1 MLRGARAVAR
11 IDCRRNETLAGML
24 IAWLPPYNGF
34 AELVLVILAAM
45 ALDALVGDPPWLYRV
60 VPHPVAA
67 IGRLIG
73 ALDARW
79 NDAALGDEIRRR
91 RGVKLAVAVAAGAL
105 ALAWIVGYALGQLT
119 WGWLLEALLASALLS
134 FRGLYDHVRRV
145 AVALDDGL
153 GPAQTAV
160 GHIVGRDPASLD
172 EHGVARAAIESAA
185 ENFADGTVAPV
196 VWYLLLG
203 LPGLVAY
210 KAINTMDSMIGYRS
224 PRHEAFGAAAAKL
237 DDAVNFG
244 TSRLAG
250 LVFVIAAAAVPG
262 ADAAGAWRAMRRD
275 APKHR
280 SPNAGWP
287 EAAVAGALGLA
298 IAGPRRYGQRTV
310 DDHWMGDGRRQA
322 GAADVRRALALY
334 LAAGALLALAVA
346 FGAVL

>member
-1 MLRGARAVAR
+1 
-11 IDCRRNETLAGML
+11 ML

-34 AELVLVILAAM
+34 AELVLVILMAM
-45 ALDALVGDPPWLYRV
+45 ALDTLIGDPPWLYRV

-67 IGRLIG
+67 IGRLVG
-73 ALDARW
+73 ALDERW
-79 NDAALGDEIRRR
+79 NDPALGDEVRRQ
-91 RGVKLAVAVAAGAL
+91 RGVTLAIVVTAGAF
-105 ALAWIVGYALGQLT
+105 ALAWLVGYALDQIS
-119 WGWLLEALLASALLS
+119 WGWLLEALLASAMLS

-145 AVALDDGL
+145 AEALDDGL
-153 GPAQTAV
+153 GPAQAAV

-172 EHGVARAAIESAA
+172 AHGVARAAIESTA

-196 VWYLLLG
+196 FWYLVFG

-210 KAINTMDSMIGYRS
+210 KAINTMDSMVGYRS

-237 DDAVNFG
+237 DDAVNFWS
-244 TSRLAG
+244 SRLAG
-250 LVFVIAAAAVPG
+250 LLFVVAAAAVPG

-298 IAGPRRYGQRTV
+298 IAGPRRYGARLV
-310 DDHWMGDGRRQA
+310 DDHWMGDGRTQA
-322 GAADVRRALALY
+322 TAADLRRALALY
-334 LAAGALLALAVA
+334 LAAGAVLALAVVI
-346 FGAVL
+346 GAVL

>member
-1 MLRGARAVAR
+1 
-11 IDCRRNETLAGML
+11 ML

-34 AELVLVILAAM
+34 AELVLVILMAM
-45 ALDALVGDPPWLYRV
+45 ALDTLIGDPPRLYRV

-67 IGRLIG
+67 IGRLVG

-79 NDAALGDEIRRR
+79 NDPALGDEIRRQ
-91 RGVKLAVAVAAGAL
+91 RGVTLAIVVTAGAF
-105 ALAWIVGYALGQLT
+105 ALAWLVGYALGQIS

-145 AVALDDGL
+145 AAALDDGL
-153 GPAQTAV
+153 GPAQAAV

-172 EHGVARAAIESAA
+172 AHGVARAAIESTA

-196 VWYLLLG
+196 FWYLVLG

-210 KAINTMDSMIGYRS
+210 KAINTMDSMVGYRS

-237 DDAVNFG
+237 DDAVNFWS
-244 TSRLAG
+244 SRLAG
-250 LVFVIAAAAVPG
+250 LLFVVAAAAVPG

-298 IAGPRRYGQRTV
+298 IAGPRRYGARVV
-310 DDHWMGDGRRQA
+310 DDHWMGDGRTQA
-322 GAADVRRALALY
+322 TAADLRRALALY
-334 LAAGALLALAVA
+334 LAAGAVLALAVVI
-346 FGAVL
+346 GAVL

>member
-1 MLRGARAVAR
+1 MF
-11 IDCRRNETLAGML
+11 

-45 ALDALVGDPPWLYRV
+45 ALDALVGDPPRLYRV
-60 VPHPVAA
+60 LPHPVAA

-79 NDAALGDEIRRR
+79 NDAALGEAIRRQ
-91 RGVKLAVAVAAGAL
+91 RGVKLAVVVTFGAL
-105 ALAWIVGYALGQLT
+105 GFAWVVSYVLGQVY
-119 WGWLLEALLASALLS
+119 WGWLLEALLASAFLS

-153 GPAQTAV
+153 GPAQAAV

-196 VWYLLLG
+196 FWYLLFG

-210 KAINTMDSMIGYRS
+210 KAINTMDSMVGYRS

-237 DDAVNFG
+237 DDAVNFW

-250 LVFVIAAAAVPG
+250 FLFVIAAYFLPG
-262 ADAAGAWRAMRRD
+262 ADAAEAWRAMRRD

-287 EAAVAGALGLA
+287 ESALAGALGLA
-298 IAGPRRYGQRTV
+298 IAGPRRYGARLV
-310 DDHWMGDGRRQA
+310 DDHWMGDGRAEADA
-322 GAADVRRALALY
+322 GDVRRALALY
-334 LAAGALLALAVA
+334 LAAGAVLALAVA
-346 FGAVL
+346 IGALL

>member
-1 MLRGARAVAR
+1 
-11 IDCRRNETLAGML
+11 ML

-34 AELVLVILAAM
+34 AELVLVILMAM
-45 ALDALVGDPPWLYRV
+45 ALDTLIGDPPWLYRV

-67 IGRLIG
+67 IGRLVG
-73 ALDARW
+73 ALDERW
-79 NDAALGDEIRRR
+79 NDPALGDEVRRQ
-91 RGVKLAVAVAAGAL
+91 RGVTLAIVVTAGAF
-105 ALAWIVGYALGQLT
+105 ALAWLVGYALDQIS
-119 WGWLLEALLASALLS
+119 WGWLLEALLASAMLS

-145 AVALDDGL
+145 AEALDDGL
-153 GPAQTAV
+153 GPAQAAV

-172 EHGVARAAIESAA
+172 AHGVARAAIESTA

-196 VWYLLLG
+196 FWYLVFG

-210 KAINTMDSMIGYRS
+210 KAINTMDSMVGYRS

-237 DDAVNFG
+237 DDAVNFWS
-244 TSRLAG
+244 SRLAG
-250 LVFVIAAAAVPG
+250 LLFVVAAAAVPG

-298 IAGPRRYGQRTV
+298 IAGPRRYGARLV
-310 DDHWMGDGRRQA
+310 DDHWMGDGRTQA
-322 GAADVRRALALY
+322 TAADLRRALALY
-334 LAAGALLALAVA
+334 PAAGAALALAVA
-346 FGAVL
+346 IGAVL

>member
-1 MLRGARAVAR
+1 
-11 IDCRRNETLAGML
+11 ML

-34 AELVLVILAAM
+34 AELVLVILMAM
-45 ALDALVGDPPWLYRV
+45 ALDTLIGDPPRLYRV

-67 IGRLIG
+67 IGRLVG

-79 NDAALGDEIRRR
+79 NDPALGDEIRRQ
-91 RGVKLAVAVAAGAL
+91 RGVTLAIVVTAGAF
-105 ALAWIVGYALGQLT
+105 ALAWLVGYALGQIS

-145 AVALDDGL
+145 AEALDDGL
-153 GPAQTAV
+153 GPAQAAV

-172 EHGVARAAIESAA
+172 AHGVARAAIESTA

-196 VWYLLLG
+196 FWYLVFG

-210 KAINTMDSMIGYRS
+210 KAINTMDSMVGYRS

-237 DDAVNFG
+237 DDAVNFWS
-244 TSRLAG
+244 SRLAG
-250 LVFVIAAAAVPG
+250 LLFVVAAAAVPG

-298 IAGPRRYGQRTV
+298 IAGPRRYGARVV
-310 DDHWMGDGRRQA
+310 DDHWMGDGRTQA
-322 GAADVRRALALY
+322 TAADLRRALALY
-334 LAAGALLALAVA
+334 LAAGAVLALAVVI
-346 FGAVL
+346 GAVL

>member
-1 MLRGARAVAR
+1 
-11 IDCRRNETLAGML
+11 ML

-34 AELVLVILAAM
+34 AELAAVILVAM
-45 ALDALVGDPPWLYRV
+45 ALDVAIGDPPGLYRV

-79 NDAALGDEIRRR
+79 NDAALGDEIRRQ
-91 RGVKLAVAVAAGAL
+91 RGVTLAIVVTAGAF
-105 ALAWIVGYALGQLT
+105 ALAWIVGYALGQIS

-145 AVALDDGL
+145 AEALDDGL
-153 GPAQTAV
+153 GPAQAAV

-172 EHGVARAAIESAA
+172 AHGVARAAIESTA

-196 VWYLLLG
+196 FWYLVLG

-210 KAINTMDSMIGYRS
+210 KAINTMDSMVGYRS

-237 DDAVNFG
+237 DDAVNFCS
-244 TSRLAG
+244 SRLAA
-250 LVFVIAAAAVPG
+250 LLFVAAAAVVPG

-298 IAGPRRYGQRTV
+298 IAGPRRYGARVV
-310 DDHWMGDGRRQA
+310 DDHWMGDGRTQA
-322 GAADVRRALALY
+322 TAADLRRALALY
-334 LAAGALLALAVA
+334 LAAGAVLALAVA
-346 FGAVL
+346 IGAVL

>member
-1 MLRGARAVAR
+1 
-11 IDCRRNETLAGML
+11 ML

-34 AELVLVILAAM
+34 AELVLVILMAM
-45 ALDALVGDPPWLYRV
+45 ALDTLIGDPPRLYRV

-67 IGRLIG
+67 IGRLVG
-73 ALDARW
+73 ALDERW
-79 NDAALGDEIRRR
+79 NDPALGDEVRRQ
-91 RGVKLAVAVAAGAL
+91 RGVTLAIVVTAGAF
-105 ALAWIVGYALGQLT
+105 ALAWLVGYALDQIS
-119 WGWLLEALLASALLS
+119 WGWLLEALLASTMLS

-145 AVALDDGL
+145 AEALDDGL
-153 GPAQTAV
+153 GPAQAAV

-172 EHGVARAAIESAA
+172 AHGVARAAIESTA

-196 VWYLLLG
+196 FWYLVFG

-210 KAINTMDSMIGYRS
+210 KAINTMDSMVGYRS

-237 DDAVNFG
+237 DDAVNFWS
-244 TSRLAG
+244 SRLAG
-250 LVFVIAAAAVPG
+250 LLFVVAAAAVPG

-298 IAGPRRYGQRTV
+298 IAGPRRYGARLV
-310 DDHWMGDGRRQA
+310 DDHWMGDGRTQA
-322 GAADVRRALALY
+322 TAADLRRALALY
-334 LAAGALLALAVA
+334 LAAGAVLALAVVI
-346 FGAVL
+346 GAVL

>member
-1 MLRGARAVAR
+1 MF
-11 IDCRRNETLAGML
+11 

-34 AELVLVILAAM
+34 TELVAVILAAM
-45 ALDALVGDPPWLYRV
+45 ALDVLIGDPPWLYRV

-73 ALDARW
+73 ALDERW

-91 RGVKLAVAVAAGAL
+91 RGVTLAIVVTAGAF
-105 ALAWIVGYALGQLT
+105 ALAWIIGYALGQIS

-145 AVALDDGL
+145 AEALEDGL

-172 EHGVARAAIESAA
+172 AHGVARAAIESTA

-196 VWYLLLG
+196 FWYLVLG

-210 KAINTMDSMIGYRS
+210 KAINTMDSMVGYRS
-224 PRHEAFGAAAAKL
+224 ERHETFGRAAAKL
-237 DDAVNFG
+237 DDAVNFW

-250 LVFVIAAAAVPG
+250 LLFVFAAYVLPG
-262 ADAAGAWRAMRRD
+262 ADASGAWRAMRRD
-275 APKHR
+275 APEHR

-298 IAGPRRYGQRTV
+298 IAGPRRYGTRIV

-322 GAADVRRALALY
+322 TAADLRRALALY
-334 LAAGALLALAVA
+334 LAAGAALALAVA
-346 FGAVL
+346 ITVLL